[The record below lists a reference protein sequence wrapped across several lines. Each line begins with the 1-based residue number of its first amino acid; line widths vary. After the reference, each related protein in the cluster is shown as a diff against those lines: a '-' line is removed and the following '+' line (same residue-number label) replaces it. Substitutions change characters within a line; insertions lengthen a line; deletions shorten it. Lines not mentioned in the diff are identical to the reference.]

1 MSFLSLSPAAFAP
14 FRLFVRHGK
23 YVRFGVPGALGVKGW
38 QEGQL
43 APCLGHGPNSCAGTP
58 VMVASLFCSPPSP
71 RGDATVL
78 GGGAGGDRSHAGGGH
93 GCYVPFAGAQII
105 RNTQLPFGW
114 DPAVPWLSVNFQLN
128 ARRACFKLKRYCLN
142 SVLHG
147 IEDLQMGFRV
157 VACE

>member
-93 GCYVPFAGAQII
+93 GCYVPFAGRWCPDYQEHAAA
-105 RNTQLPFGW
+105 F
-114 DPAVPWLSVNFQLN
+114 WLGPRCSV
-128 ARRACFKLKRYCLN
+128 A
-142 SVLHG
+142 
-147 IEDLQMGFRV
+147 FREFS
-157 VACE
+157 AECQEGLF